1 MASTIWQ
8 KVCSRLSKRR
18 PWTFIL
24 PEKKS
29 IGHAYLIVDTYVF
42 TLYRIAFW
50 EIVLILIRTLLTIFS
65 GGGGSGGS
73 EGGSG
78 QEGTQGMIS
87 NLRISSK
94 SSDFIAISWDIKG
107 RYGTIITCF
116 LLIVFLAFFFKEF
129 RNWFDTSFLFIRF
142 ILFFCQSHDWNVF
155 LFIKISLNFQLFW
168 HRA

>member
-1 MASTIWQ
+1 M
-8 KVCSRLSKRR
+8 
-18 PWTFIL
+18 
-24 PEKKS
+24 
-29 IGHAYLIVDTYVF
+29 
-42 TLYRIAFW
+42 
-50 EIVLILIRTLLTIFS
+50 LILIRTLLTIFS

-142 ILFFCQSHDWNVF
+142 IVFFVKVMIEMFSF
-155 LFIKISLNFQLFW
+155 LLKYRSTFIFFDIGHNPNFSLSVHLPVRRWTSFTERRL
-168 HRA
+168 HLSGTPLP